1 MNPDRTLLFVG
12 HPTEAVR
19 KAKAVGLDVI
29 LLQHPSKFEQE
40 QAELAEA
47 TFLVDYMDWSIT
59 EPLADLARQRWGFAA
74 AVSLTDPGLEVTGRI
89 NDKYGLGGTGYEVSH
104 VLRDKWAMR
113 RRLAEAGARTI
124 GAAPVAGRDSILD
137 FGEQHGFPF
146 ILKPIDLAGGFG
158 VQRVERPDDVDR
170 VWAEVER
177 MRRVGVDR
185 GPAALFTVTDF
196 LMEEYVSGPEFS
208 IESFSFHGN
217 HIVVSVTEKM
227 IDERHFAEL
236 GHTVP
241 ARIDADTEHA
251 IVTEV
256 VDFLDVVGL
265 KDGPS
270 HTEVRLGKDGPVVIE
285 GHNRIGGDRIMDLVR
300 SAYDFDF
307 VSYSVAWPFGLVPEL
322 TERPPA
328 RGGACVRFLHGPA
341 GTVKSVSGIEELRER
356 PEVIAADQ
364 YVQPGAKV
372 GPLRDDFDRLGL
384 VAVSGPDSEAAV
396 QVCEELIE
404 STVDIEIEAS

>member
-1 MNPDRTLLFVG
+1 VNPDRTLLFVG

-29 LLQHPSKFEQE
+29 LIQHPSKFEPE

-59 EPLADLARQRWGFAA
+59 EPLAELARQRWGFAA

-113 RRLAEAGARTI
+113 RRLAEAGAPTI
-124 GAAPVAGRDSILD
+124 GAALVLDIDSIRA
-137 FGEQHGFPF
+137 FGVRYGFPF
-146 ILKPIDLAGGFG
+146 IVKPVDLAGGFG
-158 VQRVERPDDVDR
+158 VQRVEGPGDVDR

-208 IESFSFHGN
+208 VESFSFHSR
-217 HIVVSVTEKM
+217 HVVISVTEKL
-227 IDERHFAEL
+227 IDEAHFAEL

-241 ARIDADTEHA
+241 ARIDDATEQR
-251 IVTEV
+251 IVATV

-270 HTEVRLGKDGPVVIE
+270 HTEVRVGPRGPVVIE
-285 GHNRIGGDRIMDLVR
+285 GHDRIGGDRIMDLVQ

-307 VSYSVAWPFGLVPEL
+307 VTYSVAWPFGLVPEL
-322 TERPPA
+322 AERPPA
-328 RGGACVRFLHGPA
+328 VGGACVRFLHGPA
-341 GTVKSVSGIEELRER
+341 GTVRSVAGIEELRAR

-364 YVQPGAKV
+364 YVRPGAKV

-384 VAVSGPDSEAAV
+384 VAVSASNGEAAV
-396 QVCEELIE
+396 KLCEELIE
-404 STVDIEIEAS
+404 SAVDIQVEAS